1 MPLML
6 FMVVARW
13 AAARAQ
19 AGVYHEGVDLL
30 QRRLDLEQTN
40 LCNSPIAPEDTIRP
54 IEEVASLRGEDGWCY
69 FGSTGLWARNCGLS
83 RRSKN
88 MMVFVLTYEVGY
100 IPVLAGPWA
109 TEKALF
115 FEDGRRM
122 TLRDHDMPLD
132 DAYCF
137 VNGWYNLPRA
147 QVVKNFTFLEEVSEA
162 ACKDLEKKVP
172 NYHSITLSDIYA
184 EADQS
189 QAILVELM
197 ASSSPVVY
205 ANQTLLDNMYFHAAT
220 KCALGGGRGA
230 LCDIAN
236 CAERGCLVGGKL
248 RYTARGECP
257 LIV

>member
-1 MPLML
+1 M
-6 FMVVARW
+6 R
-13 AAARAQ
+13 
-19 AGVYHEGVDLL
+19 LL
-30 QRRLDLEQTN
+30 LCPFASGACHRSNFLALNGRGLALGMKN
-40 LCNSPIAPEDTIRP
+40 LCDAWRGAPRTAREDTIRP

-147 QVVKNFTFLEEVSEA
+147 QVVKNFTFLEEDA
-162 ACKDLEKKVP
+162 
-172 NYHSITLSDIYA
+172 
-184 EADQS
+184 
-189 QAILVELM
+189 
-197 ASSSPVVY
+197 
-205 ANQTLLDNMYFHAAT
+205 
-220 KCALGGGRGA
+220 
-230 LCDIAN
+230 
-236 CAERGCLVGGKL
+236 
-248 RYTARGECP
+248 
-257 LIV
+257 

>member
-1 MPLML
+1 MK
-6 FMVVARW
+6 
-13 AAARAQ
+13 
-19 AGVYHEGVDLL
+19 
-30 QRRLDLEQTN
+30 N
-40 LCNSPIAPEDTIRP
+40 LCDAWRGAPRTAREDTIRP

-220 KCALGGGRGA
+220 KCALGGRFGF
-230 LCDIAN
+230 CIAWPGCCWLGQRLQAFLAHSGKQAKIGQ
-236 CAERGCLVGGKL
+236 CA
-248 RYTARGECP
+248 ARGVLRRP
-257 LIV
+257 RSSL